1 MEKNEI
7 PKINNNIKP
16 ISMYDEMS
24 SSYLSYAMSVIV
36 SRALPDIRDG
46 LKPVHRRIIYAMH
59 KGGFDWSKQFRK
71 SARIVGDVIGKYHP
85 HGDQAVYDA
94 LVRMVQ
100 EFSMSLPLV
109 DGQGNFG
116 SIDGDPPAAM
126 RYTETK
132 LAKVSQFLIDDI
144 EKNTVSFK
152 SNYDETEQEPIVLP
166 AQYPNL
172 LVNGAGGIAVG
183 MATSIPPHNL
193 GEVVDGTLA
202 LIKNKDIKIN
212 ELMKHIPG
220 PDFPTGGLII
230 GKDIIKQGY
239 KTGRGSFK
247 IRGEISVEN
256 LKNGKDR
263 LVVSSIPYQINK
275 SNLNERIAELVR
287 DKKIEGISDIRDES
301 NSEGIRVSIDLR
313 RNVEPETVK
322 RQLYKYTSIESSF
335 GFNSLAIVDQ
345 KPKTC
350 NLKDFLENFLKFRED
365 VVIKRTKFDLKKA
378 EERVHILLGLS
389 VSVENIDKVIK
400 IIRSSKNP
408 DEAKNSLLKTTW
420 KINKSSKLIKLVDSK
435 NYKGKYVLSNDQ
447 VISILELRLQ
457 KLTAIG
463 INEIEVEIKKL
474 AEEIS
479 KYKKIINSKNELLR
493 VISSDLQM
501 IKDKFSVPRR
511 TKIIDAILNYDIE
524 ETIQK
529 ESVIITITLQGY
541 IKRGALSGVKQQKR
555 GGKGKTGIKTRE
567 EDSVVQTLSVDTHT
581 SLLFFSTE
589 GLAYKVKAWKIP
601 EGSASSKGKSLFNI
615 LPLKNHQSISSIMPF
630 PDEDVDKK
638 NMHIIF
644 ATSKGKIRKN
654 NLEDFSSINASGK
667 IAMKLD
673 SDDKIIGVKICTD
686 DQDIMLNTKF
696 GKCIR
701 FESKKLRVF
710 KGRSSKG
717 IRGINLSE
725 QDTIVSLSII
735 DKDDIKKN
743 KSKTRDE
750 KSEVKAKEK
759 YILSITEN
767 GYGKR
772 TSHYDFRVTNR
783 GGKGII
789 GIVNSP
795 RNGNV
800 SSSFPVFEGDQILIS
815 TNKGRVIR
823 TAVTEIR
830 IAGRNTQG
838 FSLAM
843 ILGVIFGTYSSIYIA
858 NPILVALKVSQR
870 TIVKEEKD

>member
-7 PKINNNIKP
+7 SKVNNNIKP

-100 EFSMSLPLV
+100 EFSMSVPLV

-152 SNYDETEQEPIVLP
+152 SNYDETEQEPTVLP

-193 GEVVDGTLA
+193 GEVVDATLA

-212 ELMKHIPG
+212 ELMKHVPG
-220 PDFPTGGLII
+220 PDFPTGGVII

-263 LVVSSIPYQINK
+263 LVISSIPYQINK
-275 SNLNERIAELVR
+275 ANLNERIAELVR

-350 NLKDFLENFLKFRED
+350 TLKDFLENFLKFRED
-365 VVIKRTKFDLKKA
+365 VVIKRTKFDLQKA

-408 DEAKNSLLKTTW
+408 EEAKNTLLKTSW
-420 KINKSSKLIKLVDSK
+420 KISKTSKLIKLVDTK
-435 NYKGKYVLSNDQ
+435 NYKGKYILSINQ

-474 AEEIS
+474 AQEIS
-479 KYKKIINSKNELLR
+479 NYKKIINSKNELLK
-493 VISSDLQM
+493 VISNDLQT
-501 IKDKFSVPRR
+501 IKDKFSSPRR
-511 TKIIDAILNYDIE
+511 TKIIDAVLNYDIE

-630 PDEDVDKK
+630 PDEGIDKQ

-654 NLEDFSSINASGK
+654 NLDDFTSINASGK

-686 DQDIMLNTKF
+686 NQDIMLNTKF

-717 IRGINLSE
+717 IRGINLAE
-725 QDTIVSLSII
+725 KDTIVSLSII
-735 DKDDIKKN
+735 DNDDIKKS
-743 KSKTRDE
+743 KSKTKDE
-750 KSEVKAKEK
+750 KSEFKAKEK
-759 YILSITEN
+759 FILSITEN

-823 TAVTEIR
+823 TAVKEIR

-838 FSLAM
+838 VRIIKLT
-843 ILGVIFGTYSSIYIA
+843 GDE
-858 NPILVALKVSQR
+858 KVVSA
-870 TIVKEEKD
+870 IKLDDNLF